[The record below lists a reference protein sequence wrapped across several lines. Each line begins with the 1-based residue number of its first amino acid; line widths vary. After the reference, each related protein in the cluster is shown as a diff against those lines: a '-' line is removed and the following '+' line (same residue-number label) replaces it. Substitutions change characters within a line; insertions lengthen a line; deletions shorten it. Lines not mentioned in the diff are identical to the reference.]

1 MQYMTPEQIKNLDP
15 SLIDFMTMSTGLII
29 KVEHKPTTC
38 EFQEE
43 QVYSNPNI
51 CQHCGKYKILLSSNT
66 NVLRAGKKDGSQTE
80 ALEEQ
85 IELEGQLEG
94 EQKEVLRGPDGK
106 MLLNDTL
113 TGGYTYEGENNN
125 QDKVKKL

>member
-1 MQYMTPEQIKNLDP
+1 MTPEQIKNLDP

-38 EFQEE
+38 EFQKE

-51 CQHCGKYKILLSSNT
+51 CQHCGKYKISLSSNT
-66 NVLRAGKKDGSQTE
+66 NVLRAGKKDGNQTE

>member
-1 MQYMTPEQIKNLDP
+1 M
-15 SLIDFMTMSTGLII
+15 
-29 KVEHKPTTC
+29 C
-38 EFQEE
+38 W
-43 QVYSNPNI
+43 
-51 CQHCGKYKILLSSNT
+51 
-66 NVLRAGKKDGSQTE
+66 KKRWKQTE

-94 EQKEVLRGPDGK
+94 EQKEVLRRPDGK